1 MKYGKTER
9 ISGIVILLALLAIF
23 VPWLMSDPAPREERP
38 QPTFVIERPVE
49 ATQQDVP
56 APQMPSSINTSSSEG
71 RSVDSAVNSVPIDA
85 NPRQPQTGQAS
96 SSNAQS
102 AGANDPIA
110 ELMAANNRDNAST
123 SSSASSSS
131 TSSNAAGPTS
141 SSQGEWAVQVGSFGN
156 ADNAQRLS
164 DQLTQAGFSAYLR
177 ERDNNLTSV
186 YVGPY
191 ATSEDGESA
200 MAIIKQRANVQ
211 GLLVRVRN

>member
-56 APQMPSSINTSSSEG
+56 NPEMPSSISTSSSSSEG
-71 RSVDSAVNSVPIDA
+71 RSVDGAISVPIDA

-102 AGANDPIA
+102 AGEDDPIA
-110 ELMAANNRDNAST
+110 ELMAANNRNNAST
-123 SSSASSSS
+123 SSSS

-141 SSQGEWAVQVGSFGN
+141 SSQGEWAVQVGSFGDAGN
-156 ADNAQRLS
+156 ARRLS

>member
-56 APQMPSSINTSSSEG
+56 VPQMPSSINTSSSEG
-71 RSVDSAVNSVPIDA
+71 RSVDSAATSVPIDA

-102 AGANDPIA
+102 AGENDPIA
-110 ELMAANNRDNAST
+110 ELMAANNRNNAN
-123 SSSASSSS
+123 

-141 SSQGEWAVQVGSFGN
+141 SSQGEWAVQVGSFGDAGN
-156 ADNAQRLS
+156 ARRLS

-191 ATSEDGESA
+191 ETSEDGESA

>member
-71 RSVDSAVNSVPIDA
+71 RSVDSGVNSVPIDA

-110 ELMAANNRDNAST
+110 ELMAANNRNNAST

-131 TSSNAAGPTS
+131 TAAGPTS

>member
-56 APQMPSSINTSSSEG
+56 VPQMPSSINTSSSEG
-71 RSVDSAVNSVPIDA
+71 RSVDSATNSVPIDA
-85 NPRQPQTGQAS
+85 NPRQPQTDQAS

-102 AGANDPIA
+102 AGADDPIA
-110 ELMAANNRDNAST
+110 ELMAANNRNNAT
-123 SSSASSSS
+123 

-141 SSQGEWAVQVGSFGN
+141 SSQGEWAVQVGSFGDAGN
-156 ADNAQRLS
+156 ARRLS

>member
-110 ELMAANNRDNAST
+110 ELMAANNRNNAST

-131 TSSNAAGPTS
+131 TAAGPAS

>member
-71 RSVDSAVNSVPIDA
+71 RSVDSAANSVPIDA

-110 ELMAANNRDNAST
+110 ELMAADNRNNAST
-123 SSSASSSS
+123 SSSS
-131 TSSNAAGPTS
+131 TSSNAAGPKS
-141 SSQGEWAVQVGSFGN
+141 SSQGEWAVQVGSFGDAGN
-156 ADNAQRLS
+156 ARRLS

>member
-110 ELMAANNRDNAST
+110 ELMAANNRNNAST

-131 TSSNAAGPTS
+131 TAAGPTS